1 MSRNRSIVTE
11 YGLDA
16 LVVVLAVAGAVGTAV
31 RLGTAPGDHGSR
43 PWLEAAAVAAVVLS
57 LLLRR
62 WAPFVAPAATW
73 LVGAALSFADGRL
86 IVGQSPVFIAGM
98 IAAVLLGS
106 LADVRQAR
114 VGLAVVVVG
123 ATTIVYNDPTHSASS
138 MLFIPALFVLGW
150 LVGFVLHERS
160 EQTEAAE
167 RRAAEAERDRAASA
181 RVAVAEERARIAR
194 ELHDVVAHSVSVMV
208 LQVGAVRHRMPAVD
222 AANRAALENVE
233 HAGRVAL
240 SEMRRIVDAM
250 RSDGEDVDRA
260 PAPGL
265 AQVPALVEDVRRAG
279 LDARLEIH
287 GDPVPLAPG
296 LDLSAYRIVQEGLTN
311 TLRHAHASHANVRIS
326 YDPNEIELEVLDDGL
341 GDSTADGTGH
351 GLVGIRERV
360 KIYGG
365 QMTATA
371 IDGGGFALSAR
382 LPLDGR

>member
-1 MSRNRSIVTE
+1 VSRSRTFVTD

-16 LVVVLAVAGAVGTAV
+16 LLVVLAVAGAVGTAV
-31 RLGTAPGDHGSR
+31 RLAPTDQGVR
-43 PWLEAAAVAAVVLS
+43 LWLEALAVAVVVLS
-57 LLLRR
+57 LVLRR

-86 IVGQSPVFIAGM
+86 IAGQSPVFIAGM
-98 IAAVLLGS
+98 IGAVLLGS
-106 LADVRQAR
+106 LADLRQAR
-114 VGLAVVVVG
+114 VGLVIVVVC
-123 ATTIVYNDPTHSASS
+123 AAAIVYNDPTHSASS
-138 MLFIPALFVLGW
+138 MFFIPALFALGW

-167 RRAAEAERDRAASA
+167 RRAAEAERERAASA
-181 RVAVAEERARIAR
+181 RVAVAEERARVAR

-208 LQVGAVRHRMPAVD
+208 LQVGAVRHRMPAED

-233 HAGRVAL
+233 HAGRLAL
-240 SEMRRIVDAM
+240 AEMRRLVDAM
-250 RSDGEDVDRA
+250 RSEGDEVDLA

-265 AQVPALVEDVRRAG
+265 AQVPALVEDVRSAG
-279 LDARLEIH
+279 LDARLEIV

-311 TLRHAHASHANVRIS
+311 TLKHAHAQHARVRIR
-326 YDPNEIELEVLDDGL
+326 YVPNAIHLEVLDDGI
-341 GDSTADGTGH
+341 GSPSSDGTGH
-351 GLVGIRERV
+351 GLVGIGERV

-365 QMTATA
+365 EMTAGA
-371 IDGGGFALSAR
+371 GDGGGFALSAR